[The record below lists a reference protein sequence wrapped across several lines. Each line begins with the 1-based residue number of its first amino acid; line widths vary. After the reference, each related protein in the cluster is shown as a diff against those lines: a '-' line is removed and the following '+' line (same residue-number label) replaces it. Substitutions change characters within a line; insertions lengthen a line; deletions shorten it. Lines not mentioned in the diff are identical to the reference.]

1 MNKKIKTF
9 FIGFLLGFS
18 IMSMANGQSVNDSRD
33 AKEEIR
39 KERMEQYQM
48 QQDKM
53 WKQKDHNRKVG
64 VEEMILKMKMHDRKI
79 YQEHM
84 KKHHSRNLSY
94 DKNFNK
100 KNHKPQMHS
109 DKKRRIIGGIV
120 IFSLGYIVGVD
131 DDHRGKKHHKKEKDF
146 RGDR

>member
-1 MNKKIKTF
+1 MKK
-9 FIGFLLGFS
+9 LLILLCLMFPL
-18 IMSMANGQSVNDSRD
+18 MAQSVNDSKE
-33 AKEEIR
+33 AKEEMR
-39 KERMEQYQM
+39 KERREQHQM
-48 QQDKM
+48 MLNKM
-53 WKQKDHNRKVG
+53 WKQQDHNRKA
-64 VEEMILKMKMHDRKI
+64 EIDKMIMKMKMHDRKM

-84 KKHHSRNLSY
+84 KKHHNQ
-94 DKNFNK
+94 NFYHKKWN

-120 IFSLGYIVGVD
+120 IFSLGYIVGAN

>member
-1 MNKKIKTF
+1 MKK
-9 FIGFLLGFS
+9 LLILLCLMFPL
-18 IMSMANGQSVNDSRD
+18 MAQSVNDSKE
-33 AKEEIR
+33 AKEEMR
-39 KERMEQYQM
+39 KERMEQHQM
-48 QQDKM
+48 MQNKM
-53 WKQKDHNRKVG
+53 WKQQDHNRKA
-64 VEEMILKMKMHDRKI
+64 EIDKMIMKMKMHDRKM

-84 KKHHSRNLSY
+84 KKHHNQ
-94 DKNFNK
+94 NFYHKKFNN

-120 IFSLGYIVGVD
+120 IFSLGYIVGAN